1 MRKSVKDG
9 MYAIILAAIVIT
21 PFAWVCATSEPMQ
34 QVEKEEAE
42 VIIEW
47 KQETEEVT
55 VVPEQIGSDTTINQ
69 YAGIKFYDVPLSED
83 LQMHLFKECDGYSIA
98 PAIILAIIERESDF
112 VVSVIGDNGDSLGL
126 MQVQPKWHQ
135 ETMDKLGCDNLLDP
149 YQNITVGVAIV
160 AQLIEENSDLYWVLM
175 AYNMGPREATDRWNE
190 WNFSDYAIEVVE
202 RASEIADEY
211 ESR

>member
-1 MRKSVKDG
+1 MRKIVKDG
-9 MYAIILAAIVIT
+9 LYAIILAAIVVT
-21 PFAWVCATSEPMQ
+21 PFALVCATSEPMKSA
-34 QVEKEEAE
+34 EKEETE

-55 VVPEQIGSDTTINQ
+55 VVPEEVGNETTINQ

-83 LQMHLFKECDGYSIA
+83 LQMHLFQECDGYSIA
-98 PAIILAIIERESDF
+98 PAIILAMIERESSF
-112 VVSVIGDNGDSLGL
+112 EVSAKGDDGEALGL
-126 MQVQPKWHQ
+126 MQIQPKWHQ
-135 ETMDKLGCDNLLDP
+135 ETMDKLGCDDLLDP

-160 AQLIEENSDLYWVLM
+160 AQLKEQNPDLYWVLM
-175 AYNMGPREATDRWNE
+175 AYNMGPRKATNRWRE
-190 WNFSDYAIEVVE
+190 WNFSDYAIEVAE